1 MRNYCISILC
11 RAQNTKHL
19 FTMLLLFSATF
30 LFSQRT
36 VTGVITDEDGLGLP
50 GVSIIETGTT
60 NGTITDL
67 DGNYSVTVPQGAT
80 LTYSFV
86 GYAAQI
92 VEVGNQSVISFGL
105 EPDAAILDEVVVTG
119 YQTQRK
125 RDITGAVS
133 IVDDASLNVVPAA
146 SLSQKLAGKAAG
158 LTLSTSGSPGDGTAI
173 RIRGFNSLQSND
185 PLFIIDGVPTQDNFL
200 NSINPNDIESIQV
213 LKDAASSAVYGARAS
228 NGVIVITTKK
238 GSAGKTKVS
247 YNGYVGTQNTVNRVN
262 LANADQYRSYV
273 QGAYTEVP
281 DLFQGSSFPEF
292 YSGDPS
298 LGFIAP
304 TIGVPGSGNLLYRT
318 ATGEGTDWWDEVIG
332 SAPITEHNLNV
343 SGGSDKGTFSIS
355 GNYFDQQGTVQET
368 FFRRYTLRANSAFNA
383 GRFTFGENI
392 AVSRI
397 DQISQPGGNQSEQNV
412 ITNIIRSNPTVPV
425 FADNGVDFAG
435 PKQTGQ
441 GLGNNPAKLV
451 DDDRDDVGNFNRLFG
466 NVYGGVELIDGLT
479 LKTSLGF
486 DYGNG
491 FTQDA
496 RFPNFEAREPQV
508 FITAFNEAWNTSFQW
523 SWTNTLNYVTS
534 IGEQHD
540 FNAIVGYEA
549 IRNEGRNIGG
559 GLSDF
564 FVFGVDSRF
573 INTGLGNVDS
583 RQVGSGGFE
592 SALNSVF
599 AKVDYVYDD
608 WLILSGTVR
617 NDGASNFG
625 PENRRG
631 TFPAG
636 SVGVR
641 LTEFL
646 DNENIDDLKLR
657 YSYGISGNNSIA
669 ADNAFNL
676 FGGGTGSSFFDIGGT
691 NSGLATGFALQ
702 RRGNP
707 FGKWE
712 ELEQHNFGIDA
723 TFNQGKYGIV
733 LDIFNKTTNDLLT
746 TASLPGTAGS
756 AGVAAVNIGS
766 MRNTGFDAQLF
777 YRDKIAKDL
786 NFDASLTLG
795 AYRNEILQVNDGA
808 DQFFSNVGT
817 RIGNIT
823 INRVG
828 DPIGAFWG
836 LTTDGIFESQAE
848 VDAHAEQVGAA
859 VGRLRYA
866 DLNND
871 GVINDDDNSIIG
883 SLHPSLTAGLRLGLD
898 YKGFDFSTFLFG
910 SFGNEIYNFNR
921 LFTDF
926 SQFEA
931 NVSVERLE
939 NAWSPTNTE
948 GTFPALDQEGLV
960 NHSRSSDYFVED
972 GSYVRFETI
981 QIGYTLSNLPSFD
994 GNVRFYITAQNPF
1007 TFTGYSGLDPAIS
1020 NFGRDQSAG
1029 GVDFGNYPS
1038 NRSVLFGVNLNF

>member
-1 MRNYCISILC
+1 
-11 RAQNTKHL
+11 
-19 FTMLLLFSATF
+19 MLLLFSATF

-36 VTGVITDEDGLGLP
+36 ITGVITDEDGLGLP

-67 DGNYSVTVPQGAT
+67 DGNYAVTVPQGAT

-86 GYAAQI
+86 GYAAQV
-92 VEVGNQSVISFGL
+92 VEVGNQSVINLSL
-105 EPDAAILDEVVVTG
+105 APDAEILDEVVVTG

-133 IVDDASLNVVPAA
+133 IVDDEALNVVPAA

-173 RIRGFNSLQSND
+173 RIRGFNSLTAND
-185 PLFIIDGVPTQDNFL
+185 PLFVIDGVPTTDNFL
-200 NSINPNDIESIQV
+200 NSINPNDIESVQV
-213 LKDAASSAVYGARAS
+213 LKDAASSSVYGARAS

-238 GSAGKTKVS
+238 GKAGNTKVS
-247 YNGYVGTQNTVNRVN
+247 YNGYYGIQNTVNRFE
-262 LANADQYRSYV
+262 LASADEYRGYV
-273 QGAYTEVP
+273 QEAYTDVP
-281 DLFQGSSFPEF
+281 ELFQGNTFPEF
-292 YSGDPS
+292 YNGDPA

-304 TIGVPGSGNLLYRT
+304 TLGVPGSGNLLYRT

-332 SAPITEHNLNV
+332 SAPITEHNINV
-343 SGGSDKGTFSIS
+343 SGGTDKGTFSIS
-355 GNYFDQQGTVQET
+355 GNYYDQQGTVEET

-383 GRFTFGENI
+383 GKFTFGENI
-392 AVSRI
+392 ALSRI
-397 DQISQPGGNQSEQNV
+397 DQIGQPGGNQSEQNV

-425 FADNGVDFAG
+425 FADDGVNFAG
-435 PKQTGQ
+435 PKQLGQ
-441 GLGNNPAKLV
+441 GLGNNPVKLV
-451 DDDRDDVGNFNRLFG
+451 EEDRDDVGTFNRVFG
-466 NVYGGVELIDGLT
+466 NVYGGVELIDGLSF
-479 LKTSLGF
+479 KTSLGF
-486 DYGNG
+486 DIGNG
-491 FTQDA
+491 FTQNA
-496 RFPNFEAREPQV
+496 TFPNFEAREPQN
-508 FITAFNEAWNTSFQW
+508 FTNNFSEAFNNSFQW
-523 SWTNTLNYVTS
+523 TWTNTLNYVVS
-534 IGEQHD
+534 LGEQHD
-540 FNAIVGYEA
+540 INAIAGYEA
-549 IRNEGRNIGG
+549 LRNEGRNIGAS
-559 GLSDF
+559 LNDF

-583 RQVGSGGFE
+583 RSVGSGGFE
-592 SALNSVF
+592 SSLNSVF
-599 AKVDYVYDD
+599 VKVDYVYDD

-625 PENRRG
+625 PLNRRG

-636 SVGVR
+636 SIGVR
-641 LTEFL
+641 LTEFI
-646 DNENIDDLKLR
+646 DNESIDDLKVR
-657 YSYGISGNNSIA
+657 YSFGISGNNNIP
-669 ADNAFNL
+669 ADNAFAL
-676 FGGGTGSSFFDIGGT
+676 FGGGTGSSFFDIAGT
-691 NSGLATGFALQ
+691 NNTLSTGFALQ

-707 FGKWE
+707 AGRWE

-733 LDIFNKTTNDLLT
+733 LDIYNKNTNGLLFN
-746 TASLPGTAGS
+746 AALPGTAGT
-756 AGVAAVNIGS
+756 AGTAFQNIAS
-766 MRNTGFDAQLF
+766 MRNSGFDAQLF
-777 YRDKIAKDL
+777 YRDKITSDL
-786 NFDASLTLG
+786 SFDASLTLG
-795 AYRNEILQVNDGA
+795 AYRNEITQVNDES
-808 DQFFSNVGT
+808 DQFFGNTGT
-817 RIGNIT
+817 RIGTIT

-828 DPIGAFWG
+828 DPIGSFWG

-859 VGRLRYA
+859 VGRLRYE
-866 DLNND
+866 DINND

-883 SLHPSLTAGLRLGLD
+883 SFHPDLTAGLRLGLN
-898 YKGFDFSTFLFG
+898 YKGFDFSTFIFG
-910 SFGNEIYNFNR
+910 SFGNDIYNFNR

-939 NAWSPTNTE
+939 NAFSSTNTE
-948 GTFPALDQEGLV
+948 GTFPALDQAGLV

-1020 NFGRDQSAG
+1020 NFGRADTAA